1 MVEPTDE
8 LLDLIY
14 DAATDEEL
22 WTSALIEV
30 AAMTNSLGGVLFGVE
45 HQTRATPFTFN
56 GRLSEESHRIYR
68 ERHFINPWSVH
79 MHGMPAGTLVQSDS
93 IVPLRELKQ
102 SAFYDEVLRPQEMAH
117 NFMAVLA
124 AKPGFQAG
132 FNIGRS
138 ERQGPFDADALN
150 LFSQLY
156 PHLRRS
162 LLLGF
167 RLNGYKALQRG
178 EFAALDA
185 LSAGIVLLDRTA
197 KVVFAN
203 AAMRAMIGAGAPLR
217 LRNVSIAAASARY
230 GQRLDQLIQAALR
243 NVPVA
248 SMSIPH
254 TQDGRLLTILATSI
268 RSRDVGRL
276 DMLGIRD
283 VAAMLVVFDP
293 ARPLGIPPERI
304 MDAYG
309 LTLAEARV
317 ALCAASGASVPE
329 TAQRLNISANTVKT
343 HLRRVFAKTGASRQS
358 ELARLMTLIGLVRS
372 ESAEPQGGA

>member
-1 MVEPTDE
+1 MELTDK

-22 WTSALIEV
+22 WTPALIEI
-30 AAMTNSLGGVLFGVE
+30 ADLTGSLGGVMFGVE
-45 HQTRATPFTFN
+45 HKTRAIPFTFN
-56 GRLSEESHRIYR
+56 GRLSEESNRIYR
-68 ERHFINPWSVH
+68 ERHFMNPWAVH
-79 MHGMPAGTLVQSDS
+79 MLSAPAGTLVQSDG
-93 IVPLRELKQ
+93 IVPLCELKQ
-102 SAFYDEVLRPQEMAH
+102 SAFYDEVLRPQDMAH

-124 AKPGFQAG
+124 AKRGFQVS

-138 ERQGPFDADALN
+138 ERQGPFEADALN
-150 LFSQLY
+150 LFSRLY

-167 RLNGYKALQRG
+167 RLDGYKALQRG
-178 EFAALDA
+178 QFAVLDA
-185 LSAGIVLLDRTA
+185 LSAGIVLFDRAA

-203 AAMRAMIGAGAPLR
+203 AAMRAMTGAGAPLR
-217 LRNVSIAAASARY
+217 MRNGNLTAISTVHA
-230 GQRLDQLIQAALR
+230 QRLDRIIQAALR
-243 NVPVA
+243 DVPVA

-254 TQDGRLLTILATSI
+254 PQDGRLLTILASSI
-268 RSRDVGRL
+268 RSRDLDRL
-276 DMLGIRD
+276 DTLGVRD
-283 VAAMLVVFDP
+283 VAAMLFVYDP
-293 ARPLGIPPERI
+293 ARPLDIPPERI

-317 ALCAASGASVPE
+317 ALGAATGASVPE

-358 ELARLMTLIGLVRS
+358 ELARLMALIGLVRAEGAS
-372 ESAEPQGGA
+372 E